1 MDMTR
6 EEAEYS
12 IKYRVSDKRV
22 ICEVWRE
29 LWDLVEQLPDKE
41 LRKQF
46 KEKIIDGFIMGKK
59 MNDRLLF
66 YKQEWAEG
74 QFEPNPDMQED
85 IARRDRRTA
94 EEISL

>member
-1 MDMTR
+1 MTR
-6 EEAEYS
+6 EEAEQS

-29 LWDLVEQLPDKE
+29 IWDLVEQIDEKE
-41 LRKQF
+41 LRKEI

-66 YKQEWAEG
+66 YKKEWAEG
-74 QFEPNPDMQED
+74 EFEPNPDMNED
-85 IARRDRRTA
+85 IKKREFRMDS
-94 EEISL
+94 ELEL